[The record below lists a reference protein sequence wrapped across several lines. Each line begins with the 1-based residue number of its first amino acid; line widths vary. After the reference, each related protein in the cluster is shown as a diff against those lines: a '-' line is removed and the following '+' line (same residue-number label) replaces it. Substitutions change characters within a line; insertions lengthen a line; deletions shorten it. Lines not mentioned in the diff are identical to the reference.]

1 VNDALDRRDRLAAY
15 GGQRGSMVLLTE
27 RRQAVG
33 PIVCE
38 VCDARHPGG
47 IARGVVLD
55 EPGGDT
61 VWLLWVLVDG
71 WSLADHS
78 QIAVCP
84 EHQANTLLKTLRFN
98 DETTCPAQ

>member
-1 VNDALDRRDRLAAY
+1 VTDALDRRNRLAAFA
-15 GGQRGSMVLLTE
+15 GPRGSMLLVTE

-38 VCDARHPGG
+38 VCNACRSGG

-61 VWLLWVLVDG
+61 VWLLWVLADG

-84 EHQANTLLKTLRFN
+84 EHQADKLLKTLRFARP
-98 DETTCPAQ
+98 EPQ